1 MEITEVRIYPYK
13 ARNSKLRAFASVTF
27 DEEFAVKGIK
37 VMDGKKGLFISMPAQ
52 ASSEGEYYDVA
63 YPITKKFRE
72 ELEDAVITAF
82 EEEDEEEEKP
92 KKKKS
97 SKKSS
102 KKSTSKKSKKKA
114 DEEDD
119 EDEEDEDEE
128 DIPF

>member
-13 ARNSKLRAFASVTF
+13 ARNSKLRAFAAVTF

-52 ASSEGEYYDVA
+52 ASSDGEYYDVA

-82 EEEDEEEEKP
+82 EEEDEEEEKT
-92 KKKKS
+92 KKKS

-102 KKSTSKKSKKKA
+102 KKSTSNKSKKSKKKA
-114 DEEDD
+114 DEEDEEDD
-119 EDEEDEDEE
+119 EDDE

>member
-92 KKKKS
+92 KKKS

-114 DEEDD
+114 KEDDEDEDEEEDD
-119 EDEEDEDEE
+119 ED
-128 DIPF
+128 IPF

>member
-82 EEEDEEEEKP
+82 EEEDEKEEKP
-92 KKKKS
+92 KKKS

-114 DEEDD
+114 EEEDD
-119 EDEEDEDEE
+119 EDEDEDEE

>member
-92 KKKKS
+92 KKKS

-102 KKSTSKKSKKKA
+102 KKSTSKKSKKKVE
-114 DEEDD
+114 EED
-119 EDEEDEDEE
+119 EDEDEDEE

>member
-92 KKKKS
+92 KKKS

-102 KKSTSKKSKKKA
+102 KKSTSKKSKKKV
-114 DEEDD
+114 DEED
-119 EDEEDEDEE
+119 EDEDEDEE